1 MKKRILLLSSSPRR
15 HGNSDRLCDE
25 FLRGA
30 REAGHDAEKISLRD
44 CRIGYCTGCGVCYD
58 TRTCPQRDDA
68 AQIVGKMIAA
78 DVIVLATPVYFYT
91 MSAQMKTLIDRCCAR
106 YTEMTGKEFY
116 FIVAAA
122 DDSKA
127 AMERTIDGFRGFLD
141 CLDDSR
147 ECGTIYG
154 VGAWKIGEI
163 EGSPAMKQAYDAGFH
178 CCMVWVLS
186 FVAFDYRA
194 ERLSPLRAVCD
205 AEKLRT
211 PLRLVFGGARRNDG
225 LRRLFPTEGFQMS
238 GDACGIR
245 RASER

>member
-127 AMERTIDGFRGFLD
+127 TVSAVFWTVSTIPANAVRSTALGRGKSVR
-141 CLDDSR
+141 SR
-147 ECGTIYG
+147 
-154 VGAWKIGEI
+154 VVR
-163 EGSPAMKQAYDAGFH
+163 P
-178 CCMVWVLS
+178 
-186 FVAFDYRA
+186 
-194 ERLSPLRAVCD
+194 
-205 AEKLRT
+205 
-211 PLRLVFGGARRNDG
+211 
-225 LRRLFPTEGFQMS
+225 
-238 GDACGIR
+238 
-245 RASER
+245 

>member
-91 MSAQMKTLIDRCCAR
+91 LSAQMKTLIDRCCAR
-106 YTEMTGKEFY
+106 YLEMKGKEFY
-116 FIVAAA
+116 FILTAAEE
-122 DDSKA
+122 SVPM
-127 AMERTIDGFRGFLD
+127 MERTVECFRGLLD
-141 CLDDSR
+141 CLEDPR
-147 ECGTIYG
+147 EKGVVYG
-154 VGAWKIGEI
+154 VGAWRAGDI
-163 EGSPAMKQAYDAGFH
+163 EGMPAMDEAYALG
-178 CCMVWVLS
+178 
-186 FVAFDYRA
+186 
-194 ERLSPLRAVCD
+194 
-205 AEKLRT
+205 
-211 PLRLVFGGARRNDG
+211 
-225 LRRLFPTEGFQMS
+225 
-238 GDACGIR
+238 CGV
-245 RASER
+245 

>member
-91 MSAQMKTLIDRCCAR
+91 MSAQDEDADR
-106 YTEMTGKEFY
+106 
-116 FIVAAA
+116 
-122 DDSKA
+122 S
-127 AMERTIDGFRGFLD
+127 L
-141 CLDDSR
+141 
-147 ECGTIYG
+147 
-154 VGAWKIGEI
+154 
-163 EGSPAMKQAYDAGFH
+163 
-178 CCMVWVLS
+178 
-186 FVAFDYRA
+186 
-194 ERLSPLRAVCD
+194 
-205 AEKLRT
+205 LRT
-211 PLRLVFGGARRNDG
+211 LHRDDGQGVLFYRGGGRRQQGCHGTDD
-225 LRRLFPTEGFQMS
+225 RRFPRFFWTASTIPANAVRSTAS
-238 GDACGIR
+238 GRGKSVR
-245 RASER
+245 SRVVRP

>member
-116 FIVAAA
+116 RGGGRRQQGCHGT
-122 DDSKA
+122 DDRRFPRFS
-127 AMERTIDGFRGFLD
+127 GL
-141 CLDDSR
+141 SR
-147 ECGTIYG
+147 RF
-154 VGAWKIGEI
+154 
-163 EGSPAMKQAYDAGFH
+163 PRMRYD
-178 CCMVWVLS
+178 
-186 FVAFDYRA
+186 
-194 ERLSPLRAVCD
+194 
-205 AEKLRT
+205 
-211 PLRLVFGGARRNDG
+211 
-225 LRRLFPTEGFQMS
+225 LRRRGVEN
-238 GDACGIR
+238 R
-245 RASER
+245 

>member
-106 YTEMTGKEFY
+106 YLEMKGKEFY
-116 FIVAAA
+116 FILTAAEE
-122 DDSKA
+122 SVPM
-127 AMERTIDGFRGFLD
+127 MERTVECFRGLLD
-141 CLDDSR
+141 CLEDPR
-147 ECGTIYG
+147 EKGVVYG
-154 VGAWKIGEI
+154 GGAWRAGDI
-163 EGSPAMKQAYDAGFH
+163 EGMPAMDEAYAMGRG
-178 CCMVWVLS
+178 V
-186 FVAFDYRA
+186 
-194 ERLSPLRAVCD
+194 
-205 AEKLRT
+205 
-211 PLRLVFGGARRNDG
+211 
-225 LRRLFPTEGFQMS
+225 
-238 GDACGIR
+238 
-245 RASER
+245 

>member
-25 FLRGA
+25 F
-30 REAGHDAEKISLRD
+30 
-44 CRIGYCTGCGVCYD
+44 
-58 TRTCPQRDDA
+58 
-68 AQIVGKMIAA
+68 
-78 DVIVLATPVYFYT
+78 LATPVYFYT

-163 EGSPAMKQAYDAGFH
+163 EGSPAMKQAYDAGLN
-178 CCMVWVLS
+178 C
-186 FVAFDYRA
+186 
-194 ERLSPLRAVCD
+194 
-205 AEKLRT
+205 
-211 PLRLVFGGARRNDG
+211 
-225 LRRLFPTEGFQMS
+225 
-238 GDACGIR
+238 
-245 RASER
+245 

>member
-1 MKKRILLLSSSPRR
+1 MLLSSSPRR

-78 DVIVLATPVYFYT
+78 DVIVLATP
-91 MSAQMKTLIDRCCAR
+91 
-106 YTEMTGKEFY
+106 
-116 FIVAAA
+116 AAA

-163 EGSPAMKQAYDAGFH
+163 EGSPAMKQAYDAGLN
-178 CCMVWVLS
+178 C
-186 FVAFDYRA
+186 
-194 ERLSPLRAVCD
+194 
-205 AEKLRT
+205 
-211 PLRLVFGGARRNDG
+211 
-225 LRRLFPTEGFQMS
+225 
-238 GDACGIR
+238 
-245 RASER
+245 

>member
-163 EGSPAMKQAYDAGFH
+163 EGSPA
-178 CCMVWVLS
+178 
-186 FVAFDYRA
+186 R
-194 ERLSPLRAVCD
+194 
-205 AEKLRT
+205 
-211 PLRLVFGGARRNDG
+211 
-225 LRRLFPTEGFQMS
+225 S
-238 GDACGIR
+238 GDRRSAPFALLKSAGRLYVLGSVARGEMTDCAGCSRR
-245 RASER
+245 RAFKCPVMRAGYVAHLNDK

>member
-30 REAGHDAEKISLRD
+30 REAGARRGEDLAARLPDRLLHRLRRLLRYPNLSATGRCGADRREDDRGRRDRTGYAGLFLYDERPDEDADRSLL
-44 CRIGYCTGCGVCYD
+44 
-58 TRTCPQRDDA
+58 RTLHRDDG
-68 AQIVGKMIAA
+68 QG
-78 DVIVLATPVYFYT
+78 VLFY
-91 MSAQMKTLIDRCCAR
+91 R
-106 YTEMTGKEFY
+106 G
-116 FIVAAA
+116 AA

-163 EGSPAMKQAYDAGFH
+163 EGSPAMKQAYDAGLN
-178 CCMVWVLS
+178 C
-186 FVAFDYRA
+186 
-194 ERLSPLRAVCD
+194 
-205 AEKLRT
+205 
-211 PLRLVFGGARRNDG
+211 
-225 LRRLFPTEGFQMS
+225 
-238 GDACGIR
+238 
-245 RASER
+245 